1 MKCDELEKQQ
11 IITEHKYMTNQDKIF
26 QQTGRVEDFSF
37 NDNVAQV
44 FDNMVSRSV
53 PFYNEIQRIQADLI
67 IDILPEDS
75 GVVCDLG
82 CSTGT
87 TIEHISKHKKC
98 PPSTRFIGYDNS
110 EPMLDKARS
119 KLSEQIDAGKVS
131 LITADLS
138 NLPELPPCHVVILNW
153 TLQFVRPIDRE
164 YLLRNI
170 YASLKPGG
178 ILLLSEKILGNDPVL
193 NRLYIDHYL
202 QYKTNLSGYTD
213 AENQRKREA
222 LENVL
227 IPYRLDENY
236 ALLER
241 AGFKQIDTY
250 FRWLNF
256 ACIIAIKD

>member
-1 MKCDELEKQQ
+1 MTDE
-11 IITEHKYMTNQDKIF
+11 DKIF
-26 QQTGRVEDFSF
+26 QQTGRAEDFAF
-37 NDNVAQV
+37 DERVAQV

-67 IDILPEDS
+67 MDFLPEES

-87 TIEHISKHKKC
+87 TIEHLSKHPRC
-98 PPSTRFIGYDNS
+98 PVNARFIGYDNS
-110 EPMLDKARS
+110 ESMLDKARS
-119 KLSEQIDAGKVS
+119 KLSEQIAAERVS
-131 LITADLS
+131 LNFADLS
-138 NLPELPPCHVVILNW
+138 CLPELPHCNAVILNW

-164 YLLRNI
+164 NLLKNI
-170 YASLKPGG
+170 YAALRPGG
-178 ILLLSEKILGNDPVL
+178 ILLLSEKILGTDPVL

-202 QYKTNLSGYTD
+202 QFKKSQSGYTD

-241 AGFKQIDTY
+241 AGFKRMDTY
-250 FRWLNF
+250 FQWFNF
-256 ACIIAIKD
+256 VCILAVKD

>member
-1 MKCDELEKQQ
+1 MTDE
-11 IITEHKYMTNQDKIF
+11 DKIF
-26 QQTGRVEDFSF
+26 QKPGRVEDFVFDAS
-37 NDNVAQV
+37 VAQV

-67 IDILPEDS
+67 MDFLPQDS

-87 TIEHISKHKKC
+87 TIEHLINHSRC
-98 PPSTRFIGYDNS
+98 PVNATLIGYDNS
-110 EPMLDKARS
+110 ESMLEKARI
-119 KLSEQIDAGKVS
+119 KLSEPINTAKVS
-131 LITADLS
+131 FRLADLNS
-138 NLPELPPCHVVILNW
+138 LPELPPCHAVILNW

-164 YLLRNI
+164 QLLKNCYTALR
-170 YASLKPGG
+170 PGG
-178 ILLLSEKILGNDPVL
+178 ILLLSEKVITNDAVL

-202 QYKTNLSGYTD
+202 QFKKSLGGYTD
-213 AENQRKREA
+213 LENQRKREA

-241 AGFKQIDTY
+241 AGFKRRDTY
-250 FRWLNF
+250 FQWFNF
-256 ACIIAIKD
+256 VCIIAVKI

>member
-1 MKCDELEKQQ
+1 MTDE
-11 IITEHKYMTNQDKIF
+11 DKIF
-26 QQTGRVEDFSF
+26 KNIDRVEDFVF
-37 NDNVAQV
+37 DERVAQV

-53 PFYNEIQRIQADLI
+53 PFYNEIQRIQANLI
-67 IDILPEDS
+67 MDFLPEDS

-87 TIEHISKHKKC
+87 TIEHLTKHPRC
-98 PPSTRFIGYDNS
+98 PPKARFIGYDNS
-110 EPMLDKARS
+110 EPMLNKARI
-119 KLSEQIDAGKVS
+119 KLSEQMDSEKVS
-131 LITADLS
+131 LNLANLGC
-138 NLPELPPCHVVILNW
+138 LPELPHCHAVILNW

-164 YLLRNI
+164 HLLKNI
-170 YASLKPGG
+170 FTALRPGG
-178 ILLLSEKILGNDPVL
+178 ILLLSEKILGNDAVL

-202 QYKTNLSGYTD
+202 QFKKSQSGYTD

-241 AGFKQIDTY
+241 AGFKRMDTY
-250 FRWLNF
+250 FQWFNF
-256 ACIIAIKD
+256 VCIIAIKA

>member
-1 MKCDELEKQQ
+1 
-11 IITEHKYMTNQDKIF
+11 MTNQDKIF
-26 QQTGRVEDFSF
+26 QKTGQVEDFVF
-37 NDNVAQV
+37 DERVAQV

-67 IDILPEDS
+67 MDFLPEDS

-87 TIEHISKHKKC
+87 TIEHLTKHPKC
-98 PPSTRFIGYDNS
+98 PVNAHFIGYDNS
-110 EPMLDKARS
+110 ESMLDKARI
-119 KLSEQIDAGKVS
+119 KLAEQLNSENVS
-131 LITADLS
+131 LHFADLS
-138 NLPELPPCHVVILNW
+138 CLPELPACNVVILNW

-164 YLLRNI
+164 HLLKNI
-170 YASLKPGG
+170 FTALRPGG
-178 ILLLSEKILGNDPVL
+178 ILLLSEKILGTDPVL

-202 QYKTNLSGYTD
+202 QYKKSQSGYTD

-241 AGFKQIDTY
+241 VGFKRMDTY
-250 FRWLNF
+250 FQWFNF
-256 ACIIAIKD
+256 VCIIAVKV